1 MKRKGRFVVLLL
13 VAVMVSGLLLPGE
26 AGAAPTFALTYPNG
40 GEILWMGGT
49 YEIRWTGHEDK
60 AVDIYLSTD
69 SGENY
74 DITLGSSSGGSFF
87 WTVQEVPLTDLARIK
102 LFAYLYKT
110 HQDAWVIE
118 VDQSDADFTIGR
130 LSDPTPP
137 PSQTVP
143 PLLLPAAP
151 SNLVT
156 SEPSSVALGLL
167 WFDNSNNETGFSIE
181 RRETGAPWE
190 EIAQTAAD
198 VTSYLDTELT
208 PATTYV
214 YRVRAFNDRGYSAYS
229 NEVSATTLPDPSL
242 SPPSPAEVVI
252 RLYIDSTVYYVND
265 EQQVMDVA
273 PFIRQE
279 RTLLPI
285 RYVAE
290 PLGAEVEWDEGER
303 KVTVILEE
311 KTVELWIDQNLA
323 RVNGVQ
329 DYIDPFNYAVVPIIV
344 PPGRTMLPL
353 RFIAESLGCRVEWDG
368 ELRMVTVTYA
378 GT

>member
-1 MKRKGRFVVLLL
+1 MMKGKGRFMLLLLIVVL
-13 VAVMVSGLLLPGE
+13 VFGFMLPGE
-26 AGAAPTFALTYPNG
+26 ARAAPTFSLTFPNG
-40 GEILWMGGT
+40 GEILWLGST

-87 WTVQEVPLTDLARIK
+87 WTAQEVPLTDRARIK
-102 LFAYLYKT
+102 LFAYLYQT
-110 HQDAWVIE
+110 HQGVWVIE
-118 VDQSDADFTIGR
+118 IAESNADFTIGMLR
-130 LSDPTPP
+130 DPTL
-137 PSQTVP
+137 PSQVVP

-156 SEPSSVALGLL
+156 AELSSIALELT
-167 WFDNSNNETGFSIE
+167 WFDNSNNETGFSIQ
-181 RRETGAPWE
+181 RRGQEAPWE

-198 VTSYLDTELT
+198 LTRYIDTALT
-208 PATTYV
+208 PATTYY
-214 YRVRAFNDRGYSAYS
+214 YRVRAFNDRGNSAYS
-229 NEVSATTLPDPSL
+229 NEVSATTLPAL
-242 SPPSPAEVVI
+242 SPPSVDEVVI

-265 EQQVMDVA
+265 ERQVMDVA
-273 PFIRQE
+273 PLIRQE

-290 PLGAEVEWDEGER
+290 PLGAEVEWDERER
-303 KVTVILEE
+303 KVTVMLNE
-311 KTVELWIDQNLA
+311 KTVELWIDRPQA